1 MSHFSYACK
10 TERQNDIS
18 RLIFELLRTLDSS
31 LMVYSHWLSPG
42 LGPVLCRT
50 FHITPGPG
58 QGRSPGKRC
67 LHALNKAPF
76 SPRSHVIVLIGK
88 T

>member
-1 MSHFSYACK
+1 MGTGAG
-10 TERQNDIS
+10 T
-18 RLIFELLRTLDSS
+18 
-31 LMVYSHWLSPG
+31 
-42 LGPVLCRT
+42 VLCRT

-58 QGRSPGKRC
+58 QGPGQGQGLGQCC

-76 SPRSHVIVLIGK
+76 SPCGHVIVLIEK